1 MLKGDTWY
9 HKTLRRATWRSAIIG
24 FGQHEVS
31 SMSAF
36 VESETFVDQLIQFI
50 QLLLPD
56 FQEHETERLIVNPLD
71 LRPIDIDRFLG
82 PRDNELYHELF
93 SRLNNQ
99 TALDLCSSSREID
112 GLTLDLM
119 RIHPKQ
125 SFDLRRN
132 PTMLTPFHTGI
143 EYRFQR
149 RKARHVK
156 LKSLIVRGFP

>member
-1 MLKGDTWY
+1 
-9 HKTLRRATWRSAIIG
+9 
-24 FGQHEVS
+24 
-31 SMSAF
+31 MSAF

-56 FQEHETERLIVNPLD
+56 FQELEAERLIVNPLD
-71 LRPIDIDRFLG
+71 LRPINIDRILG
-82 PRDNELYHELF
+82 SRDNELYRELL
-93 SRLNNQ
+93 SRLNHQ
-99 TALDLCSSSREID
+99 TALDLCSPSREID

-132 PTMLTPFHTGI
+132 PTILTPFHTGI
-143 EYRFQR
+143 EYRFRR